1 LRWSETFIPTLREMP
16 AEAETVSHQLL
27 LRAGYI
33 RQVAAGIYSY
43 LPLAQRSVLKISQI
57 IREEMNRVGGQE
69 FFLPVLHPRELW
81 EESGRWEIMGDNM
94 FRLKDRAGRDLCLG
108 MTHEEVI
115 TDIARHELRS
125 YKQLPQTWYQIQTKF
140 RDEARPKGGLLRVRQ
155 FTMKDA
161 YSFHT
166 SWESLDETYQQQYG
180 AYSRIYDR
188 CGLRYIAVKADTG
201 AMGGKDSHEFSALI
215 DAGEDLIVHCEH
227 CGYGANR
234 EMAISRASA
243 VGDQA
248 APDRPEKFP
257 TPGIR
262 TIAALE
268 TYPGGAEARRQIKT
282 LIYMVDEQPVLVCVR
297 GDHTVNEAAL
307 ARLFGAEARF
317 YPAHPDQIVAAMG
330 ANAGSLGPV
339 GVSRYRTVV
348 DEALRGR
355 KNLTTGANEDDFH
368 IRGVVV
374 DRDFKGEYQQVRLVE
389 EGDLCFNCGH
399 PIKMWKGLEVGQI
412 FKLGIRYS
420 QIMKATVLNEKGEAV
435 PMIMGCYGIGVERIL
450 AAAIEQN
457 HDENGMILPA
467 SISPFS
473 VIVTVV
479 NMGDVDSV
487 GAGERISAALEAAG
501 IDVLLDDRDER
512 PGVKFKDNDLIGVP
526 LRVTLGPK
534 KLKEGKA
541 EIYTRATRE
550 SVDVALDEV
559 VARVQALLKASTP
572 PTKE

>member
-1 LRWSETFIPTLREMP
+1 MRWSETFIPTLREMP
-16 AEAETVSHQLL
+16 AEAESISHQLL

-33 RQVAAGIYSY
+33 RQLAAGIYSY

-166 SWESLDETYQQQYG
+166 SWESLDETYQHQYQ
-180 AYSRIYDR
+180 AYSRIYDC

-227 CGYGANR
+227 CDYGANR
-234 EMAISRASA
+234 EMAISKAP
-243 VGDQA
+243 VVEDLA
-248 APDRPEKFP
+248 APAHPEKFP

-268 TYPGGAEARRQIKT
+268 AYPGGAEARRQIKT

-297 GDHTVNEAAL
+297 GDHSVNEAAL
-307 ARLFGAEARF
+307 ARLFGPEARF
-317 YPAHPDQIVAAMG
+317 YPAHPGQILAAMG

-339 GVSRYRTVV
+339 GVSRNRIIV

-355 KNLTTGANEDDFH
+355 KNMTTGANDDDFH

-412 FKLGIRYS
+412 FKLGVRYS
-420 QIMKATVLNEKGEAV
+420 RTMKATVLNEKGEAV

-467 SISPFS
+467 SIAPFS
-473 VIVTVV
+473 VIVNVV
-479 NMGDVDSV
+479 NMSDPESV
-487 GAGERISAALEAAG
+487 RAGERISAALEAAG
-501 IDVLLDDRDER
+501 VDVLFDDREER
-512 PGVKFKDNDLIGVP
+512 PGVKFKDNDLIGIP

-550 SVDVALDEV
+550 SVDVALDAV
-559 VARVQALLKASTP
+559 ITAVRASLEASMP
-572 PTKE
+572 PTKG

>member
-1 LRWSETFIPTLREMP
+1 MRWSETFIPTLRETP
-16 AEAETVSHQLL
+16 AEAETISHQLL

-33 RQVAAGIYSY
+33 RQLAAGVYSY
-43 LPLAQRSVLKISQI
+43 LPLAQRSVLKIVQI
-57 IREEMNRVGGQE
+57 IREEMNRIGGQE
-69 FFLPVLHPRELW
+69 FYLPVIHPRELW
-81 EESGRWEIMGDNM
+81 DESGRWEIMGDNM

-166 SWESLDETYQQQYG
+166 TWESLDKAYQQHYQ

-215 DAGEDLIVHCEH
+215 DAGEDWIVHCDR
-227 CGYGANR
+227 CGYGANL
-234 EMAISRASA
+234 EMAVSKAPA
-243 VGDQA
+243 VEDSEPPA
-248 APDRPEKFP
+248 KPEKFA

-268 TYPGGAEARRQIKT
+268 TFPGGAEAKRQIKT
-282 LIYMVDEQPVLVCVR
+282 LIYRVDEKPVLVCVR
-297 GDHTVNEAAL
+297 GDHTVSETAL
-307 ARLFGAEARF
+307 ARLFGADATF
-317 YPAHPDQIVAAMG
+317 YPAHPQQILEAMG

-339 GVSRYRTVV
+339 GVTEHRIIV

-355 KNLTTGANEDDFH
+355 KNMTTGANQDDFH

-374 DRDFKGEYQQVRLVE
+374 DRDFTGEYQHVRLVE
-389 EGDLCFNCGH
+389 EGDWCPQCGH
-399 PIKMWKGLEVGQI
+399 TLTMWRGLEIGQI
-412 FKLGIRYS
+412 FKLGLRYS
-420 QIMKATVLNEKGEAV
+420 SKMGATVLNEKGEAIPV
-435 PMIMGCYGIGVERIL
+435 IMGCYGIGVERIL

-457 HDENGMILPA
+457 HDDAGIVLPA
-467 SISPFS
+467 SIAPFA
-473 VIVTVV
+473 VIVNVV
-479 NMGDVDSV
+479 NPGEAELMKT
-487 GAGERISAALEAAG
+487 GAQIYSALNAAG
-501 IDVLLDDRDER
+501 FEALLDDRDER

-526 LRVTLGPK
+526 LRVTLGSK
-534 KLKEGKA
+534 KLKDGKV
-541 EIYTRATRE
+541 EIYERHKR
-550 SVDVALDEV
+550 SFVDVAVNDVLATV
-559 VARVQALLKASTP
+559 RSMLQRS
-572 PTKE
+572 